1 MDPIK
6 NMISATDPVRND
18 PSTPDGEAAL
28 RRMLADPAAFSDS
41 LPAGGTSLEE
51 RRLRRARLA
60 GAITLAA
67 AAVTAGVLAAT
78 NLGPMASA
86 PGPATTVT
94 ASETGA
100 PATTAPI
107 SNDPASVSAGPTP
120 TGTPPGAA
128 SAQTFIFPD
137 GHLSFTYPEGWSVRT
152 EQGPYLTEESKA
164 GSVAAVVVDSSGAE
178 VARVLS
184 GMYGDGA
191 AGRVKRTV
199 LDNAPVPGITDVS
212 GNGAEFGFASDQILP
227 VSYPGMPEPTQP
239 ADSTAL
245 YYFMDVRLAKEFL
258 PTQEGSGSNQVL
270 LPNGVMSAYVV
281 FDYEKQPV
289 FATPD
294 AAREWMAS
302 ERYAQLKALLLSL
315 SYS

>member
-6 NMISATDPVRND
+6 NMVSATDPVRND

-28 RRMLADPAAFSDS
+28 RRMLSGPAAFSDR
-41 LPAGGTSLEE
+41 LPAGAASLEE

-60 GAITLAA
+60 GVITLAA

-78 NLGPMASA
+78 NLGPVTSA
-86 PGPATTVT
+86 PGPAITVT
-94 ASETGA
+94 G
-100 PATTAPI
+100 
-107 SNDPASVSAGPTP
+107 SATP
-120 TGTPPGAA
+120 TGTPPQAA
-128 SAQTFIFPD
+128 SVQTFAFPD

-152 EQGPYLTEESKA
+152 EQGPYLTEEAKA
-164 GSVAAVVVDSSGAE
+164 GSVVAVVADNSGAE

-191 AGRVKRTV
+191 AGSVKRTV
-199 LDNAPVPGITDVS
+199 LDHAPVPGITDAS
-212 GNGAEFGFASDQILP
+212 GNPAEFGFAADQILP

-245 YYFMDVRLAKEFL
+245 YYFMDVRLAREFL
-258 PTQEGSGSNQVL
+258 PTQESSGTNQIP
-270 LPNGVMSAYVV
+270 LPNGVLSAYVV
-281 FDYEKQPV
+281 FDLNKQPV
-289 FATPD
+289 FATPQ
-294 AAREWMAS
+294 AAKDWMAS

-315 SYS
+315 RYS